1 MSEVT
6 SGVGW
11 LTARRW
17 VVMTVGAFG
26 LVGVAVVAVD
36 LFGVLGVA
44 TALDDPLWL
53 SIYRDSVIVD
63 FLHWAVLAAAALLA
77 GDTAGRFRA
86 GSDRQLGAFWT
97 LLAVG
102 LMLLLIE
109 ATGRPLNFAGVVAL
123 NVGNVPPHLTRMAIV
138 TLITVV
144 FVVALVRYGRDA
156 WQFRPGRPYLVAGYG
171 VYAVMALMTATAAYR
186 WYPSLGSWLDR
197 VLLGYRLPR
206 DEAPVLHELQ
216 LMDIMVRPSVELLA
230 AALLLALALVFR
242 AHPQLQ
248 PDAGTGSTRP

>member
-1 MSEVT
+1 MSEIT
-6 SGVGW
+6 SGAGW

-17 VVMTVGAFG
+17 VVITVAAFVS
-26 LVGVAVVAVD
+26 VGVAVVAVD
-36 LFGVLGVA
+36 LFGVMGVD

-77 GDTAGRFRA
+77 SDTAGRLRA
-86 GSDRQLGAFWT
+86 GSDGQLGAFWT

-102 LMLLLIE
+102 SMLLLIQ

-123 NVGNVPPHLTRMAIV
+123 SVWNVPPHLTRMAIV
-138 TLITVV
+138 TLIAVV
-144 FVVALVRYGRDA
+144 FAFALVRYGRHA

-171 VYAVMALMTATAAYR
+171 VYAVMVLMTATAAYR

-197 VLLGYRLPR
+197 VLLAYRLPR

-230 AALLLALALVFR
+230 AALLLALALAFR

-248 PDAGTGSTRP
+248 PDAGTRSTRP